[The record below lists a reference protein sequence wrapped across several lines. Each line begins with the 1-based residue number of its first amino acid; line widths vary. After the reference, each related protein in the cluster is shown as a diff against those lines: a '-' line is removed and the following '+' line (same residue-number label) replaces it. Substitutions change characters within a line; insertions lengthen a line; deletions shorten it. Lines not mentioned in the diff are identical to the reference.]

1 MYIRT
6 GGGERMNKR
15 EGGVLD
21 LSSLGSLDS
30 QLGGHN
36 LSLWWSSHF
45 GGRMDL
51 PSRYI
56 TGRRTTPKC
65 VCIYARQQERGLA
78 KHQHSYNELFIFLLY
93 CCQMS
98 IMAYIYIHI
107 YGGQS
112 IDLYY
117 LVPDGPNP
125 GQTVCTNP
133 CSYMYNTYTVHIFK
147 WQIERE
153 SSSAFCLQC
162 KQLSSLWSAGLGLY
176 RKMPPPPPPY
186 FFVEKKNMALSW
198 LYFLMRTWRLLTR
211 CVFEVLF
218 IKKKKKG
225 LSNNRKWFSWCQF
238 F

>member
-133 CSYMYNTYTVHIFK
+133 CSYTYTVHIFK

-176 RKMPPPPPPY
+176 RKMPPPP
-186 FFVEKKNMALSW
+186 L
-198 LYFLMRTWRLLTR
+198 LIFLL
-211 CVFEVLF
+211 
-218 IKKKKKG
+218 KKKTWPCPG
-225 LSNNRKWFSWCQF
+225 CIF
-238 F
+238 